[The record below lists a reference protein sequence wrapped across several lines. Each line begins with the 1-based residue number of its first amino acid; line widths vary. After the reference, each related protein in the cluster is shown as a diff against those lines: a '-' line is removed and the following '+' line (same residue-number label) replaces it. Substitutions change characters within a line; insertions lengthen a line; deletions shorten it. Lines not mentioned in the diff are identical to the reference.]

1 MTTTV
6 IRNADWI
13 VAWDGSTE
21 SHVYQRDGDLAF
33 KDDHIIQVG
42 GRHSGPAEV
51 EIEGAGL
58 CLMPGLVN
66 IHSHPYGEMTYRG
79 LREEHGVPE
88 QFMSGLYERACA
100 FRADPKY
107 TPAIAE
113 AAYCELVLSGCT
125 TLADLSSP
133 YDGWIEVMARS
144 GMRMFAAPAFSAR
157 SWRLEDKHQLLLDED
172 PERGVETFE
181 VARAMMDTLAAHPS
195 GRLSGIVFPAQI
207 ETCPEDLL
215 RDSIAFALEK
225 NLPWTTHIS
234 QSVTEFQLMVR
245 MTGGKTP
252 VQWAAELGL
261 LTPNSILGHAIFI
274 DEHSWLHWSTRDDI
288 RLIAESGTTVAHCP
302 TPFSRYGQTLE
313 NFGKYQA
320 AGINMGIGTDTIPQ
334 NMIEE
339 MRTAAILARI
349 SAHDISAGL
358 TADVFHAATAGGAKA
373 LMRDDIGRLAVG
385 AKADIVLVD
394 LTHPLMQPVRDPLR
408 SLVYSAADRA
418 VRDVYIDGALVVKDR
433 VVLTMDQQGSLR
445 QVREAQIAMEASAPT
460 KDYAGRTAE
469 QIAPLSLPVSG

>member
-1 MTTTV
+1 MRTTV

-13 VAWDGSTE
+13 VAWDSAAD
-21 SHVYQRDGDLAF
+21 SHVYLRGGDLVF
-33 KDDHIIQVG
+33 RDDRITQVG
-42 GRHSGPAEV
+42 GRHEAAADTV
-51 EIEGAGL
+51 IDGAGL

-88 QFMSGLYERACA
+88 QFMTGLYERACA
-100 FRADPKY
+100 FRADPSF

-133 YDGWIEVMARS
+133 YNGWIDLMARS
-144 GMRMFAAPAFSAR
+144 GMRLFAAPAFSAR
-157 SWRLEDKHQLLLDED
+157 SWRLENRHELLLDED
-172 PERGVETFE
+172 LERGAQTFE
-181 VARAMMDTLAAHPS
+181 VARDMMDALADHPS

-225 NLPWTTHIS
+225 NLPWTTHIA
-234 QSVTEFQLMVR
+234 QSVTEFQMIVR

-313 NFGKYQA
+313 NFGKYRA

-339 MRTAAILARI
+339 MRTAAILARV
-349 SAHDISAGL
+349 SAHDIAAGL
-358 TADVFHAATAGGAKA
+358 TTDIFHAATVGGAKA
-373 LMRDDIGRLAVG
+373 LLRDDIGKLAVG

-394 LTHPLMQPVRDPLR
+394 LSHPLMQPVRDPLR

-418 VRDVYIDGALVVKDR
+418 VRDVYIDGDLVVKDR
-433 VVLTMDQQGSLR
+433 AVLTMDQQGSLA
-445 QVREAQIAMEASAPT
+445 QVREAQIAMEANAPN

-469 QIAPLSLPVSG
+469 QIAPLSLPVVG